1 MNRRDGRSATSG
13 GPASQTDMAGSPE
26 KTVTSREQNVQR
38 RRVLVADDDPRVIE
52 LLRITLSNS
61 GYEVLSALDGREALE
76 VAKKQKPD
84 LVILDV
90 KMPKATGFEVCES
103 LKGNGAEDC
112 PPIIL
117 ISGQADASSRLQGLT
132 TGADDFLTKPFS
144 PKELLA
150 KMEKIFK
157 GFEDSRNLSNVSVK
171 FEREIKRGEQELEK
185 VNNELKR
192 LLYSKDTL
200 IGLSQQLNSSL
211 RLETLLDT
219 FLLTVVGQ
227 LRVESACF
235 LLVNGWDSR
244 TLIHSASKGVKH
256 ELVEDLQ
263 ISFDSPLG
271 SVLSSHDKS
280 LGMEELESYPGLAQ
294 QLRPI
299 AAAGFILCCPINVK
313 SRFIGLLLLGERVHG
328 NGFTQL
334 DMEMLA
340 SLSSSAGIAI
350 ENARLYNELQETY
363 LATIKAFVNTI
374 EAKDPYTRGHTERVA
389 EYATS
394 IAEGMGFTPEEVE
407 TVRFGAT
414 LHDIGKLGVYEQIL
428 WKTTELDEEEWK
440 IVKSHPEMG
449 ASILGGIRFLEKAID
464 IVRHHHERL
473 DGKGYPDSLQGEALS
488 LNARIVCV
496 ADSFDAMT
504 SDRPYRDALPV
515 KEAVSQMEKK
525 SGTQFDHRVVETFKK
540 LMTDGNL
547 NIG

>member
-1 MNRRDGRSATSG
+1 MSVE
-13 GPASQTDMAGSPE
+13 P
-26 KTVTSREQNVQR
+26 KVQR
-38 RRVLVADDDPRVIE
+38 KRVLVADDDPRVVE

-61 GYEVLSALDGREALE
+61 GYDVLSAQDGREALE
-76 VAKKQKPD
+76 VADKQKPD

-90 KMPKATGFEVCES
+90 KMPKATGLEVCES
-103 LKGNGAEDC
+103 LKGATSGHC
-112 PPIIL
+112 PPVIL
-117 ISGQADASSRLQGLT
+117 ISGQADAGIRLRGLDK
-132 TGADDFLTKPFS
+132 GADDFLTKPFS

-150 KMEKIFK
+150 KMDRIFK
-157 GFEDSRNLSNVSVK
+157 VFEDSKHLSDVSVE
-171 FEREIKRGEQELEK
+171 FEREIKRGEQQLEK

-235 LLVNGWDSR
+235 LLVQGWDSR
-244 TLIHSASKGVKH
+244 TLVHCASKGVKH
-256 ELVEDLQ
+256 ELVKDLE

-271 SVLSSHDKS
+271 SVLASSEKP
-280 LGMEELESYPGLAQ
+280 LGMDELESYPGLSQ
-294 QLRPI
+294 QLQQI
-299 AAAGFILCCPINVK
+299 AAAGFILCCPIVVK
-313 SRFIGLLLLGERVHG
+313 SRLIGLLLLGERLHG

-394 IAEGMGFTPEEVE
+394 IAEGMGFTPEDVE
-407 TVRFGAT
+407 TVRFGAI

-428 WKTTELDEEEWK
+428 WKPTELDEEEWK

-449 ASILGGIRFLEKAID
+449 ASILSGIRFLEKAID

-515 KEAVSQMEKK
+515 KEAISQMERK
-525 SGTQFDHRVVETFKK
+525 SGTQFDRRVVETFRQ
-540 LMTDGNL
+540 LITDGSL

>member
-1 MNRRDGRSATSG
+1 MADVKENMATPVSECANR
-13 GPASQTDMAGSPE
+13 
-26 KTVTSREQNVQR
+26 KKI
-38 RRVLVADDDPRVIE
+38 LVADDDPRVVE
-52 LLRITLSNS
+52 LLYITLSQY

-76 VAKKQKPD
+76 VANKHKPD
-84 LVILDV
+84 LAIIDV
-90 KMPKATGFEVCES
+90 KMRKVGGFEVCET
-103 LKGNGAEDC
+103 LKKNNGECRA
-112 PPIIL
+112 PAIL
-117 ISGQADASSRLQGLT
+117 ISGQCDATSRLEGLLK
-132 TGADDFLTKPFS
+132 GADDFLIKPFS
-144 PKELLA
+144 PRELIT
-150 KMEKIFK
+150 KIERIFK
-157 GFEDSRNLSNVSVK
+157 GFDNSKTLSDVSVK
-171 FEREIKRGEQELEK
+171 LECEIKRGEQELER

-200 IGLSQQLNSSL
+200 IGLSQQLNSCL

-235 LLVNGWDSR
+235 LLAEGWDSR
-244 TLIHSASKGVKH
+244 VLVHSLSKGVRL
-256 ELVEDLQ
+256 ELVENLQ
-263 ISFDSPLG
+263 IPFDSPLG
-271 SVLSSHDKS
+271 SILASHEKP
-280 LGMEELESYPGLAQ
+280 LGIEELENYPGAGDQ
-294 QLRPI
+294 VRAI
-299 AAAGFILCCPINVK
+299 AAAGFILCHSIHVK
-313 SRFIGLLLLGERVHG
+313 GRFIGVLLLGERVHG

-389 EYATS
+389 EYATAV
-394 IAEGMGFTPEEVE
+394 AEGMGLAPEEVE
-407 TVRFGAT
+407 TIRFGAI

-428 WKTTELDEEEWK
+428 WKPTALDEDEWK
-440 IVKSHPEMG
+440 IVKSHPETG

-473 DGKGYPDSLQGEALS
+473 DGKGYPDGLKDNELS
-488 LNARIVCV
+488 LNARIACV

-515 KEAVSQMEKK
+515 EEAVAQMEKK
-525 SGTQFDHRVVETFKK
+525 SGTQFDPRVTQTFTR
-540 LMTDGNL
+540 LIREGN
-547 NIG
+547 IKVG

>member
-1 MNRRDGRSATSG
+1 MANTPDKTSASKE
-13 GPASQTDMAGSPE
+13 P
-26 KTVTSREQNVQR
+26 KVVRK
-38 RRVLVADDDPRVIE
+38 RVLIADDDPKVVE

-61 GYEVLSALDGREALE
+61 GYEVISAQDGREALE
-76 VAKKQKPD
+76 VAGKQKPD

-103 LKGNGAEDC
+103 LKGGDPEHC
-112 PPIIL
+112 PQVIL
-117 ISGQADASSRLQGLT
+117 ISGLADASTRLQGLKK
-132 TGADDFLTKPFS
+132 GADDFLTKPFS
-144 PKELLA
+144 PQELLA
-150 KMEKIFK
+150 KMERIFK
-157 GFEDSRNLSNVSVK
+157 GFEDSKHLSDVSVE

-235 LLVNGWDSR
+235 LLVKGWDSR
-244 TLIHSASKGVKH
+244 TLVHSASKGVKH
-256 ELVEDLQ
+256 ELVRDLE

-271 SVLSSHDKS
+271 SVLSCAEKP
-280 LGMEELESYPGLAQ
+280 LGVEELENYPGLSQ
-294 QLRPI
+294 QLEPI
-299 AAAGFILCCPINVK
+299 AAAGFILSCPIVIK

-363 LATIKAFVNTI
+363 VATIKAFVNTI

-394 IAEGMGFTPEEVE
+394 IAEGLGFTPEDIE
-407 TVRFGAT
+407 TVRFGAI

-449 ASILGGIRFLEKAID
+449 ATILSGIRFLEKAID

-525 SGTQFDHRVVETFKK
+525 SGTQFDRRVVDTFRT
-540 LMTDGNL
+540 LITDGTL

>member
-1 MNRRDGRSATSG
+1 MSLEPRVER
-13 GPASQTDMAGSPE
+13 
-26 KTVTSREQNVQR
+26 K
-38 RRVLVADDDPRVIE
+38 RVLVADDDPRVVE
-52 LLRITLSNS
+52 LLRITLANS
-61 GYEVLSALDGREALE
+61 GYDVLSAQDGREALE
-76 VAKKQKPD
+76 VAGRQKPD

-90 KMPKATGFEVCES
+90 KMPKASGLEVCES
-103 LKGNGAEDC
+103 LKGKGGEHC
-112 PPIIL
+112 PPVIL
-117 ISGQADASSRLQGLT
+117 ISGQADPAARLRGLT
-132 TGADDFLTKPFS
+132 SGADDFLTKPFS
-144 PKELLA
+144 PQELLV
-150 KMEKIFK
+150 KMDKIFK
-157 GFEDSRNLSNVSVK
+157 GFEDSKHLSDVSVE
-171 FEREIKRGEQELEK
+171 FEREIKRGEEQLEK

-219 FLLTVVGQ
+219 FLLSVVGQ

-235 LLVNGWDSR
+235 LLVQGWDSR
-244 TLIHSASKGVKH
+244 TLVYCASKGVKR
-256 ELVEDLQ
+256 ELVKNIE

-271 SVLSSHDKS
+271 SVLSSADTP
-280 LGMEELESYPGLAQ
+280 LGVDELADSPGVSEQVQ
-294 QLRPI
+294 QI
-299 AAAGFILCCPINVK
+299 AAAGFMLCCPIVVK
-313 SRFIGLLLLGERVHG
+313 SRLIGLLLLGERLHG

-340 SLSSSAGIAI
+340 SLCSSAGIAI
-350 ENARLYNELQETY
+350 ENARLYNELRETY

-394 IAEGMGFTPEEVE
+394 IAEGMGLSPEEVE
-407 TVRFGAT
+407 TVRFGAI

-428 WKTTELDEEEWK
+428 WKPTELDEEEWK

-449 ASILGGIRFLEKAID
+449 ASILSGIRFLEKAID

-473 DGKGYPDSLQGEALS
+473 DGKGYPDSLQGDALS

-504 SDRPYRDALPV
+504 SDRPYRDALNV
-515 KEAVSQMEKK
+515 KEALSQMEKK
-525 SGTQFDHRVVETFKK
+525 SGTQFDRRVVETFRK
-540 LMTDGNL
+540 LIMEGTI

>member
-1 MNRRDGRSATSG
+1 MADVKENMATPRSECANR
-13 GPASQTDMAGSPE
+13 
-26 KTVTSREQNVQR
+26 KKI
-38 RRVLVADDDPRVIE
+38 LVADDDPRVVE
-52 LLRITLSNS
+52 LLYITLSQY

-76 VAKKQKPD
+76 VANKHKPD
-84 LVILDV
+84 LAILDV
-90 KMPKATGFEVCES
+90 KMRKVGGFEVCET
-103 LKGNGAEDC
+103 LKKNSGECRA
-112 PPIIL
+112 PAIL
-117 ISGQADASSRLQGLT
+117 ISGQCDATSRLEGLLK
-132 TGADDFLTKPFS
+132 GADDFLMKPFS
-144 PKELLA
+144 PRELIT
-150 KMEKIFK
+150 KIERILK
-157 GFEDSRNLSNVSVK
+157 GFDDSKTLSDVSVK
-171 FEREIKRGEQELEK
+171 LECEIKRGEQELER

-200 IGLSQQLNSSL
+200 IGLSQQLNSCL

-235 LLVNGWDSR
+235 LLAEGWDSR
-244 TLIHSASKGVKH
+244 VLVHSLSKGVRL
-256 ELVEDLQ
+256 ELVENLN
-263 ISFDSPLG
+263 IPFDSPLG
-271 SVLSSHDKS
+271 SILASHEKP
-280 LGMEELESYPGLAQ
+280 LGIEELESYPGAGDQ
-294 QLRPI
+294 MRTI
-299 AAAGFILCCPINVK
+299 AAAGFILCHSIHVK
-313 SRFIGLLLLGERVHG
+313 GRFIGVLLLGERVHG

-389 EYATS
+389 EYATA
-394 IAEGMGFTPEEVE
+394 IAERMGLAPEEVE
-407 TVRFGAT
+407 TIRFGAI

-428 WKTTELDEEEWK
+428 WKPTALDEDEWK
-440 IVKSHPEMG
+440 IVKSHPETG

-473 DGKGYPDSLQGEALS
+473 DGKGYPDGLKDNELS
-488 LNARIVCV
+488 LNARIACV

-515 KEAVSQMEKK
+515 EEAVTQMEKK
-525 SGTQFDHRVVETFKK
+525 SGTQFDPRVAQTFAR
-540 LMTDGNL
+540 LVREGN
-547 NIG
+547 IKVG